1 VFVTKIMIDAAR
13 QAQLQA
19 SKLYGSVKSEGDA
32 STANNNSPTPSSSSS
47 TGETSFWTRSHFKP
61 KPGISALRKNGTG
74 IEDTVAS
81 PTERTTLG
89 SLFGRSQISLP
100 PRTRTEGR
108 PRPKSSE
115 DVRPLLLSKATTPDA
130 LHSRP
135 GRQALKNSSKPLLHP
150 SHSVRVRGP
159 GHDVSPSPT
168 SRLVSQEYLEERRD
182 LHESRSMSLHSESSS
197 VLQAWS
203 TDPLSASP
211 PVPPMPTMTPAHTTS
226 RQMNQPTQQNEASLL
241 RRLEGMTDE
250 ERLELAIQESKKD
263 AAPAI
268 HDPPRQNTTRSPFTS
283 FSRGESS
290 YTTHPPTSREASFPR
305 QISRELAQR
314 EVPVLMSNMPWSP
327 LSPPSTVQEMP
338 RGQSSLGWP
347 SQNEDLY
354 AADDTPAPA
363 PAPTPT
369 VSRNEVESMEDEIF
383 AMVLEQSKTI
393 F

>member
-1 VFVTKIMIDAAR
+1 
-13 QAQLQA
+13 
-19 SKLYGSVKSEGDA
+19 
-32 STANNNSPTPSSSSS
+32 
-47 TGETSFWTRSHFKP
+47 
-61 KPGISALRKNGTG
+61 
-74 IEDTVAS
+74 
-81 PTERTTLG
+81 
-89 SLFGRSQISLP
+89 
-100 PRTRTEGR
+100 
-108 PRPKSSE
+108 
-115 DVRPLLLSKATTPDA
+115 
-130 LHSRP
+130 
-135 GRQALKNSSKPLLHP
+135 
-150 SHSVRVRGP
+150 
-159 GHDVSPSPT
+159 
-168 SRLVSQEYLEERRD
+168 
-182 LHESRSMSLHSESSS
+182 
-197 VLQAWS
+197 
-203 TDPLSASP
+203 
-211 PVPPMPTMTPAHTTS
+211 MTPAHTTS